1 MNDTDA
7 EIDLMFQV
15 LNHNFYKLYIL
26 YQTNF
31 EIDHEGSDQNLPK
44 MFYETIGLIDGN

>member
-31 EIDHEGSDQNLPK
+31 EIDHEESNQSLAM
-44 MFYETIGLIDGN
+44 MFYETVGLINGN